1 MIMLTM
7 VPMVIKYM
15 SQNKRYMIGRS
26 MVELIFIPRMI
37 RNTSDITEKNII
49 AVNMFIGQM
58 ILNDILPL
66 LFIMVSGFYY

>member
-1 MIMLTM
+1 M

-15 SQNKRYMIGRS
+15 SQNKRYITGRS

-58 ILNDILPL
+58 I
-66 LFIMVSGFYY
+66 